1 MELRQY
7 LKILR
12 KNLALIIVF
21 GGAGA
26 LIAFF
31 LTLKLP
37 SGYSQRSLFYL
48 VPPLTASPTSYN
60 FEGYYAQEKARNFT
74 DTAVAILESADF
86 TQKVVESNQSLS
98 VRKVAPQ
105 VVRLSAFAPSGEAA
119 RLLIEKA
126 ASRFNQELNNL
137 SGQADSLKIVPIDSQ
152 RSSNYSSPNR
162 LVYLLSGFLGGFL
175 FALLAIGL
183 KVYFRL

>member
-12 KNLALIIVF
+12 KNLALIIIF
-21 GGAGA
+21 GCAGA

-48 VPPLTASPTSYN
+48 VPPPTASATSYN
-60 FEGYYAQEKARNFT
+60 AEGYYAQEKARNFT
-74 DTAVAILESADF
+74 DTAVAILES
-86 TQKVVESNQSLS
+86 NQSVS

-105 VVRLSAFAPSGEAA
+105 VIRLSAFAPSGEAA

-126 ASRFNQELNNL
+126 ATRFNQELNNL

-162 LVYLLSGFLGGFL
+162 LVYLPSGFLGGFL
-175 FALLAIGL
+175 FALLAIGF